1 MDAGSP
7 PGAEERAPRLV
18 IAPGSGVL
26 GDGDGLGLELPRGGA
41 GGALGAL
48 DALDAGGALGAGG
61 VDLRPRLERLLA
73 EGRAT
78 RADEELGA
86 RIEVRVG
93 DLLPGRGEVVEL
105 RARAGAAAARVEL
118 RRAPAPERY
127 EGDPAGV
134 RVLVT
139 GFQPFPADCP
149 HDNVSQIAIEALEPA
164 ALRGARV
171 MRLVLPVEYDRAA
184 AAVTEVIARCRPAV
198 VIGFGQGGQGNA
210 ALALEEVAYNL
221 QDGGD
226 HARGRPDNR
235 GVVRAK
241 ARIDPAAPDER
252 AARLPLGAIEAA
264 LAALGEAPRRSRDP
278 GRYVCNDV
286 LFASLGSAAPRAG
299 FIHLPRTTAFD
310 AGVRARFGRIA
321 AAAVQAAVDALLL

>member
-7 PGAEERAPRLV
+7 PDIDLRAPRLV
-18 IAPGSGVL
+18 IAPGSGAL
-26 GDGDGLGLELPRGGA
+26 GDGDGLCVELPA
-41 GGALGAL
+41 GGAL
-48 DALDAGGALGAGG
+48 DALDADGA
-61 VDLRPRLERLLA
+61 DLRPRLERLL
-73 EGRAT
+73 EGGLAT
-78 RADEELGA
+78 RADEERRA

-105 RARAGAAAARVEL
+105 RARAGAAAARVQL

-127 EGDPAGV
+127 EGEPAGV

-149 HDNVSQIAIEALEPA
+149 HDNVSAVAVEALDPA

-184 AAVTEVIARCRPAV
+184 AAIAEVIGRCRPEV
-198 VIGFGQGGQGNA
+198 VIGFGQGKA

-221 QDGGD
+221 QDSGD
-226 HARGRPDNR
+226 HAGGRPDNR
-235 GVVRAK
+235 GVVRAQ

-252 AARLPLGAIEAA
+252 AARLPLDAIEAA
-264 LAALGEAPRRSRDP
+264 LAALGEAPLRSRDP

-286 LFASLGSAAPRAG
+286 LFASLGTGAPRAG

-310 AGVRARFGRIA
+310 AEVRARLGRIA
-321 AAAVQAAVDALLL
+321 AAAVQAAIDALL

>member
-1 MDAGSP
+1 MDASS
-7 PGAEERAPRLV
+7 PGADARAPRLV
-18 IAPGSGVL
+18 IAPGSGVVA
-26 GDGDGLGLELPRGGA
+26 DGDGLSIELPAGA
-41 GGALGAL
+41 AL
-48 DALDAGGALGAGG
+48 DELLADG
-61 VDLRPRLERLLA
+61 VDLRPHLGHLLA
-73 EGRAT
+73 GGLAT
-78 RADEELGA
+78 RTGDPHRAV
-86 RIEVRVG
+86 IEVRVG
-93 DLLPGRGEVVEL
+93 ALLPGRGEAVEL
-105 RARAGAAAARVEL
+105 RARAGTAAARVQL

-127 EGDPAGV
+127 EGEPAGV

-149 HDNVSQIAIEALEPA
+149 HDNVAAVAVEALDVS

-184 AAVTEVIARCRPAV
+184 AAITEVIARCRPEV
-198 VIGFGQGGQGNA
+198 VISFGQGRE

-235 GVVRAK
+235 GVIRAG

-286 LFASLGSAAPRAG
+286 LFASLGTAAPRAG
-299 FIHLPRTTAFD
+299 FIHLPRMTAFD
-310 AGVRARFGRIA
+310 AEVRARLGRIA
-321 AAAVQAAVDALLL
+321 AAAVQAAIEALA